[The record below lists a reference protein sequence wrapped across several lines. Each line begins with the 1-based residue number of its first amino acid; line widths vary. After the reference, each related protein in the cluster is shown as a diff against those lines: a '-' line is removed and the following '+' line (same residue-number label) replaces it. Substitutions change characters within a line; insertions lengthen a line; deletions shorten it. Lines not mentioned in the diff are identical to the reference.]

1 MAEKAKKD
9 GESTPFFSGLFW
21 KTFGMLFILVLT
33 SVCAWLY
40 GLSVLNEAP
49 RAQAASQRITAI
61 TTLTRYA
68 LISADSSYRFDLI
81 MALAQREGLT
91 ILPKET
97 TDRWVPLENDRLNDL
112 ILDNVRSSLGKD
124 TILAQRLNGL
134 PGLWVSF
141 NIDGD
146 EYWIRAERTAEN
158 PRLGAN
164 WVFWF
169 GGMLFICTVF
179 TVLLTSRLIDPLA
192 RLSEYARQ
200 LGRGI
205 FPQPLPL
212 DGPREIREVNE
223 SFNVMVSD
231 MKRLASDREL
241 LLAGV
246 SHDLRTPI
254 TRLRLE
260 VELAPLTDDTKD
272 AMCSDLDQ
280 MENIVK
286 QFMDYVRQG
295 ETALEVVSISEIVKK
310 VINGTRIASQPDV
323 ELHTSIEE
331 GLEVRANP
339 TDLARAVQ
347 NMIVNAGKYG
357 RSSDGVLRLSIT
369 LRFLKKRGAA
379 ELIVSDDGKGLPESD
394 MERVLRPFERGD
406 VARGNTS
413 GTGLGLSIVNRVA
426 KAGGGS
432 VRLAPNLPNGLSV
445 LMIIPVVP
453 KESVVRKH
461 AEPKEKDHSEQNI
474 DKA

>member
-1 MAEKAKKD
+1 MADKAGKE
-9 GESTPFFSGLFW
+9 GFGSQFFSGLFW
-21 KTFGMLFILVLT
+21 KTFGALFILVLT

-40 GLSVLNEAP
+40 GLAVLNEAP
-49 RAQAASQRITAI
+49 RAQAASLRITAI

-68 LISADSSYRFDLI
+68 LISADTSYRFDLI

-91 ILPKET
+91 ILPKEPY
-97 TDRWVPLENDRLNDL
+97 DRIVPLESDSLNDL
-112 ILDNVRSSLGKD
+112 ILDNVRSSLGKK
-124 TILAQRLNGL
+124 TILAQSLNGI

-141 NIDGD
+141 EIDGD

-164 WVFWF
+164 WMFWF
-169 GGMLFICTVF
+169 AGMLLICALF

-192 RLSEYARQ
+192 KLSEYARE
-200 LGRGI
+200 LGRGV

-212 DGPREIREVNE
+212 DGPSEIREVNE

-231 MKRLASDREL
+231 LKRLASDREL

-260 VELAPLTDDTKD
+260 VELAPLSEETRE

-280 MENIVK
+280 MESIVK
-286 QFMDYVRQG
+286 QFMAYVRQG
-295 ETALEVVSISEIVKK
+295 DAELEVVNISDTVRH
-310 VINGTRIASQPDV
+310 VIAANRVASQPDIQ
-323 ELHTSIEE
+323 LLTSIED

-357 RSSDGVLRLSIT
+357 RSSDGILRLSIT
-369 LRFLKKRGAA
+369 LRYLKKRGAA
-379 ELIVSDDGKGLPESD
+379 ELIVADDGKGLPESD
-394 MERVLRPFERGD
+394 LERVLRPFERGD
-406 VARGNTS
+406 TARGNAS

-432 VRLAPNLPNGLSV
+432 VRLAQNIPNGLSV
-445 LMIIPVVP
+445 QMTIPVVP
-453 KESVVRKH
+453 KASVVRKLT
-461 AEPKEKDHSEQNI
+461 EGKETPE
-474 DKA
+474 KAD